1 MKNESGQMTIQD
13 LMQAIQDIARSDEE
27 VVAVFAHM
35 LRTGRVLRPAHAV
48 APA

>member
-1 MKNESGQMTIQD
+1 MKKQSSEMTIQD

-27 VVAVFAHM
+27 VVAVFSHM
-35 LRTGRVLRPAHAV
+35 IRTGRVLRPASAV